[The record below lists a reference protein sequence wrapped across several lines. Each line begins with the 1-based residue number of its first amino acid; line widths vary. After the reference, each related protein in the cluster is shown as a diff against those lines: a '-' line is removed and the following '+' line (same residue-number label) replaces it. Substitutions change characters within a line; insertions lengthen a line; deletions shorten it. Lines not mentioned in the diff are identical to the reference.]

1 MDAPPAL
8 GGAVASL
15 VECRHA
21 AVAWGRRRLGAGRH
35 SEEPGRAGMGAGRRG
50 HGELPACLAVHDE
63 LLQCEVLVRAELA

>member
-1 MDAPPAL
+1 
-8 GGAVASL
+8 
-15 VECRHA
+15 
-21 AVAWGRRRLGAGRH
+21 VAWGRRRLGAGRH